1 MVRTIKNHGGMPPGR
16 NYFVSQLRITNTSAL
31 VVQWVKD
38 EIWEGQ
44 GLGQPI
50 VSSDLDDLNNDGT
63 ITLTAPT
70 PRMSA
75 NYFFDQGLPVDMP
88 SPLCASASGFSMWSN
103 GGIESFDEV
112 VSTWQF
118 NAEESTPEFLN
129 LYVQTGDTIGDGV
142 PYSEVE
148 FRYYPALA
156 DLVDAAV

>member
-1 MVRTIKNHGGMPPGR
+1 
-16 NYFVSQLRITNTSAL
+16 
-31 VVQWVKD
+31 
-38 EIWEGQ
+38 
-44 GLGQPI
+44 
-50 VSSDLDDLNNDGT
+50 
-63 ITLTAPT
+63 
-70 PRMSA
+70 
-75 NYFFDQGLPVDMP
+75 
-88 SPLCASASGFSMWSN
+88 MWSN